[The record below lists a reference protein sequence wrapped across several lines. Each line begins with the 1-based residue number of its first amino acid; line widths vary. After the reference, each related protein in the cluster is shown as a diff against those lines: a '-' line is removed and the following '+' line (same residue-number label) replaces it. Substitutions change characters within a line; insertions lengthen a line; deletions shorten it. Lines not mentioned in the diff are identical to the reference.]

1 MLMERGLMGQES
13 GGYFI
18 RGVVPIHPT
27 PRPNR
32 WVGPSTDNKENI
44 NPATRRV
51 VEPTRQGRS
60 SLPNWYPRTPLR
72 DITAILKVIE
82 RREQRRAAIA
92 ARQPDPNTGSA
103 EEPSPP
109 LPEQQTPEP
118 ANDTALV
125 ATPDR
130 PPITLRSR
138 EEEYVKKLSES
149 IEQLEKILMKN
160 VKRDNAQ
167 KNRSLKRDVQRKAL
181 LSMR

>member
-1 MLMERGLMGQES
+1 MLIERGLMGQES

-18 RGVVPIHPT
+18 RGVVPIHT
-27 PRPNR
+27 TSRPNR

-92 ARQPDPNTGSA
+92 AQESDPNTGSV

-109 LPEQQTPEP
+109 LSEQQTPEP
-118 ANDTALV
+118 TTDFTPV
-125 ATPDR
+125 ATP
-130 PPITLRSR
+130 TLPLIAPNPGQ
-138 EEEYVKKLSES
+138 EEYVKKLSES
-149 IEQLEKILMKN
+149 LEQLEKILMKN
-160 VKRDNAQ
+160 VKKDNTK